1 MDILK
6 HCQENCSLIRSKT
19 CGKYLHSALKNIIV
33 LWCTST
39 LVSINGR
46 NDIIFTKLQN
56 YPKGRQLLKAKV
68 WNFIRAVRI
77 GKFWGQSEYEYLCSS
92 ANRIGYFL
100 NISLAMPCQI
110 MEKCAAEHG
119 QKRFIAW
126 LVCSHRAII
135 RSWSTVQQRTVQQ
148 LAELTSLLYTLPL
161 PQYSDVSFPA
171 SHER

>member
-126 LVCSHRAII
+126 LVYSHSVIPKFWRTI
-135 RSWSTVQQRTVQQ
+135 QQGP
-148 LAELTSLLYTLPL
+148 ELTSLQYT
-161 PQYSDVSFPA
+161 SVSFSA
-171 SHER
+171 VHKC